1 MNLSGLVSGDKPPVC
16 VSAPVWNYQG
26 LIRVETPKEE
36 MITMLLNY
44 PEPYKQLS
52 MLPGE
57 TKGCVANLGTLAE
70 NVIVCAGHNHRLRNP
85 ANESVAQSGRAAE
98 MLGIISARVVGSN
111 PS

>member
-1 MNLSGLVSGDKPPVC
+1 
-16 VSAPVWNYQG
+16 
-26 LIRVETPKEE
+26 
-36 MITMLLNY
+36 
-44 PEPYKQLS
+44 

-85 ANESVAQSGRAAE
+85 ANESVAQWLEQLPFGA
-98 MLGIISARVVGSN
+98 GNCGGSI

>member
-1 MNLSGLVSGDKPPVC
+1 
-16 VSAPVWNYQG
+16 
-26 LIRVETPKEE
+26 

-70 NVIVCAGHNHRLRNP
+70 NVIVCAGHSHRLRNP
-85 ANESVAQSGRAAE
+85 ANELVAPKGRA
-98 MLGIISARVVGSN
+98 SAVLKTLDAHEVGGSN
-111 PS
+111 TS